1 LHRSAF
7 TTIRFGYY
15 DIPINLKTA
24 KDDIM
29 KALGP
34 ELTSAILLVDIP
46 ARSERGKI
54 TNANHAKIIFATKKK
69 AREAIHKTRN
79 SRIKFMN

>member
-1 LHRSAF
+1 VDLHPDDNPGIHLTQKSRRFLKSNVVFNLHRSAF
-7 TTIRFGYY
+7 TTISFGYY
-15 DIPINLKTA
+15 
-24 KDDIM
+24 
-29 KALGP
+29 
-34 ELTSAILLVDIP
+34 DIP